1 MPTFFT
7 LSFELGE
14 ENERQENASKHVYM
28 VSSLSEILYQKNISY
43 PDFSTRKETK
53 IKFEATSIQRLPSP
67 IYTVILCLCEQK

>member
-1 MPTFFT
+1 MVVKWNWNSKQKQTFMPTFFN

-43 PDFSTRKETK
+43 PDFSTQGKK
-53 IKFEATSIQRLPSP
+53 LK
-67 IYTVILCLCEQK
+67 